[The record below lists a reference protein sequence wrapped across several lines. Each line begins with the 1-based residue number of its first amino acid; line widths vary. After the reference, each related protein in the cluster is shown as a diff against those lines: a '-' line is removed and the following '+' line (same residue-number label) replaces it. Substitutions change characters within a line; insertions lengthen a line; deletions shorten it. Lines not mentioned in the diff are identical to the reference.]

1 MEKTSFEKLAEDV
14 SSKFADLIEAG
25 KAPWSMGGSIPEYPV
40 DAISGKPL
48 AGITALQ
55 LLMKEKSAGFS
66 DNRWLTEPQI
76 AALGGK
82 ISKGARGIPSV
93 VWTETTAGKQTQTK
107 IPTTYYNVEQC
118 ENLSRLP
125 PHSPYNHNPRDLMSD
140 ICIGFGIKPEQEFG
154 NPSAYVNKK
163 RELILGDSSVYD
175 PSEKNYDKERLNS
188 ALDGIRAVTNFV
200 NYQKHQDFAKQPEDA
215 NELALREK
223 LARTFM
229 QSYAGNRF
237 PILDKDAEQAE
248 NKNLADFIRKHPA
261 SLFTSAAD
269 ASRLVDRIMEISE
282 RSYILFDYERQDA
295 FILKAG
301 ECRSYLAKEF
311 SKLSLSGTLLNNGEV
326 RELKDSLFK
335 QGYFSPY
342 SCNINILNPV
352 AEKNLCSQL
361 NHCGFQFVE
370 NRNRD
375 NFLSPYDADI
385 LLAAQSRSATMAERA
400 EKAILESAIPPD
412 PYKKG
417 WLETKISDRQL
428 SQDENDF
435 VAAAN
440 KTWNEIAYQRR
451 TADKD
456 FFSLKHCWVVDFDA
470 DTVRKAT
477 LKDAVG
483 KAADMADTWM
493 EKDHN
498 YGSSVRSP
506 IREAC
511 RELFNAQKDSS
522 EYDDLFG
529 RVKAEKELSFCD
541 RILNP
546 ARDSD
551 GRGNIVLRDLNHKGL
566 VICSDPRTLPEV
578 CSWGPET
585 LKTQCAEVLKKEGL
599 SFEAIETLGKNEPDY
614 KKLEHFNDFCNAQK
628 TFYSIESKRRETE
641 ELNLMRETFS
651 DPSPEKVEAIKA
663 AAREQIRA
671 MRLSPKLDQQR
682 GVTQQSSASDRE
694 ANRTQQAPER

>member
-125 PHSPYNHNPRDLMSD
+125 PLSPYNHNPRDLMSD
-140 ICIGFGIKPEQEFG
+140 ICAGFGLKTTHEYG
-154 NPSAYVNKK
+154 NPSAYVNINNV
-163 RELILGDSSVYD
+163 LILGDSSVYD
-175 PSEKNYDKERLNS
+175 PSRKNYDKERLNK
-188 ALDGIRAVTNFV
+188 ALDGIWAVTKFV
-200 NYQKHQDFAKQPEDA
+200 NNRKHKSFSNQPEGGK
-215 NELALREK
+215 ELALREK

-311 SKLSLSGTLLNNGEV
+311 SKLSLSGTLLNDSEV
-326 RELKDSLFK
+326 RTLKDTLFQ
-335 QGYFSPY
+335 QGHFSPY
-342 SCNINILNPV
+342 SSNINILNPAV
-352 AEKNLCSQL
+352 QKNLCSQL
-361 NHCGFQFVE
+361 NHCGFNFIE
-370 NRNRD
+370 NQNRE
-375 NFLSPYDADI
+375 NLLSPDVADR
-385 LLAAQSRSATMAERA
+385 LLAARSRSAMMAERA

-412 PYKKG
+412 PNTRD
-417 WLETKISDRQL
+417 WLETKINDHRISR
-428 SQDENDF
+428 DESLF

-506 IREAC
+506 LREAC

-529 RVKAEKELSFCD
+529 RVKAEKELAFCD

-585 LKTQCAEVLKKEGL
+585 LKAQCTEVLKKEGL
-599 SFEAIETLGKNEPDY
+599 SFEAIEALGKNEPDY
-614 KKLEHFNDFCNAQK
+614 KKQEHFNDFCNAQK

-641 ELNLMRETFS
+641 ELNLMRKTFS

-682 GVTQQSSASDRE
+682 GMTQQSSTSDRA

>member
-93 VWTETTAGKQTQTK
+93 VWTETTTGKQTQTK

-125 PHSPYNHNPRDLMSD
+125 PLSPYNHNPRDLMSD
-140 ICIGFGIKPEQEFG
+140 ICAGFGLKTTHEYG

-175 PSEKNYDKERLNS
+175 PSRKNYDKERLNA
-188 ALDGIRAVTNFV
+188 ALDGIRALTNFV
-200 NYQKHQDFAKQPEDA
+200 NYQKHQDLAKQPEDV

-237 PILDKDAEQAE
+237 PILDKDFEQAE

-269 ASRLVDRIMEISE
+269 ASRLVDRIMDISE

-311 SKLSLSGTLLNNGEV
+311 SKLSLAGTLLNDSEV
-326 RELKDSLFK
+326 RTLKDTLFQ
-335 QGYFSPY
+335 QGHFSPY
-342 SCNINILNPV
+342 SSNINILNPAV
-352 AEKNLCSQL
+352 QKNLCSQL
-361 NHCGFQFVE
+361 NHCGFNFIE
-370 NRNRD
+370 NQNRE
-375 NFLSPYDADI
+375 NLLSPDVADR
-385 LLAAQSRSATMAERA
+385 LLAARSRSAMMAERA

-412 PYKKG
+412 PNTRD
-417 WLETKISDRQL
+417 WLETKINDHRI
-428 SQDENDF
+428 SQDESLF

-483 KAADMADTWM
+483 KAADMADAWM

-498 YGSSVRSP
+498 YSSSVRSP

-546 ARDSD
+546 ARDLD

-585 LKTQCAEVLKKEGL
+585 LKAQCAEVLKKEGL
-599 SFEAIETLGKNEPDY
+599 SFEAIEALGKKEPDF
-614 KKLEHFNDFCNAQK
+614 KKQEHFNDFCNAQK

-641 ELNLMRETFS
+641 ELNLMRKTFS

-682 GVTQQSSASDRE
+682 GMTQQSSASDSE
-694 ANRTQQAPER
+694 ADRTQQAPER

>member
-175 PSEKNYDKERLNS
+175 PSGKNYDKERLNS

-400 EKAILESAIPPD
+400 EMTPIKRV
-412 PYKKG
+412 G
-417 WLETKISDRQL
+417 WKQRSVIVSSPKMKMIL
-428 SQDENDF
+428 SQPLT
-435 VAAAN
+435 
-440 KTWNEIAYQRR
+440 KPGM
-451 TADKD
+451 K
-456 FFSLKHCWVVDFDA
+456 L
-470 DTVRKAT
+470 
-477 LKDAVG
+477 
-483 KAADMADTWM
+483 
-493 EKDHN
+493 
-498 YGSSVRSP
+498 P
-506 IREAC
+506 IREGLPIKISFLSNTAGSLILMPI
-511 RELFNAQKDSS
+511 RS
-522 EYDDLFG
+522 EKRL
-529 RVKAEKELSFCD
+529 
-541 RILNP
+541 
-546 ARDSD
+546 
-551 GRGNIVLRDLNHKGL
+551 
-566 VICSDPRTLPEV
+566 
-578 CSWGPET
+578 
-585 LKTQCAEVLKKEGL
+585 LKTLLEKRPIWL
-599 SFEAIETLGKNEPDY
+599 TLGW
-614 KKLEHFNDFCNAQK
+614 KKIITMVPPSEVPSEKHVGNFSTHKK
-628 TFYSIESKRRETE
+628 TR
-641 ELNLMRETFS
+641 LNMT
-651 DPSPEKVEAIKA
+651 
-663 AAREQIRA
+663 
-671 MRLSPKLDQQR
+671 
-682 GVTQQSSASDRE
+682 TCSAE
-694 ANRTQQAPER
+694 

>member
-1 MEKTSFEKLAEDV
+1 MEKTSFEKLAGDV
-14 SSKFADLIEAG
+14 SSRFAELVESG

-48 AGITALQ
+48 SGITALQ

-154 NPSAYVNKK
+154 NPSAYINKK

-175 PSEKNYDKERLNS
+175 PSGKNYDKERLNA

-200 NYQKHQDFAKQPEDA
+200 NYQKHQDLAKQPEDA

-295 FILKAG
+295 FILKAR

-311 SKLSLSGTLLNNGEV
+311 SKLSLSGTLLNDSEV
-326 RELKDSLFK
+326 RTLKDTLSQ
-335 QGYFSPY
+335 QGHFSSY
-342 SCNINILNPV
+342 SSNINILNPAV
-352 AEKNLCSQL
+352 QKNMCSQL
-361 NHCGFQFVE
+361 NHCGFNFIE
-370 NRNRD
+370 NQNRE
-375 NFLSPYDADI
+375 NLLSPDVADR
-385 LLAAQSRSATMAERA
+385 LLAARSRSAMMAERA

-412 PYKKG
+412 PNTRD
-417 WLETKISDRQL
+417 WLETKIGDRQL

-483 KAADMADTWM
+483 KAADMADTWI

-566 VICSDPRTLPEV
+566 VICSDPRALPEV
-578 CSWGPET
+578 CSWGPES
-585 LKTQCAEVLKKEGL
+585 LKTRCAEVLKNEGL
-599 SFEAIETLGKNEPDY
+599 SFEAIEALEKKEPDF
-614 KKLEHFNDFCNAQK
+614 KKQEHFNDFCNAQK

-682 GVTQQSSASDRE
+682 GMTQQSSASDRE

>member
-1 MEKTSFEKLAEDV
+1 MEKTSFEKLADDV
-14 SSKFADLIEAG
+14 SSKFADLIETG

-175 PSEKNYDKERLNS
+175 PSGKNYDKERLNA
-188 ALDGIRAVTNFV
+188 ALDGIRALTNFV

-326 RELKDSLFK
+326 RTLKDTLFQ
-335 QGYFSPY
+335 QGHFSPY
-342 SCNINILNPV
+342 SNNINILNPAV
-352 AEKNLCSQL
+352 QKNLCSQL
-361 NHCGFQFVE
+361 NHCGFNFIE
-370 NRNRD
+370 NQNRE
-375 NFLSPYDADI
+375 NLLSPDVADR
-385 LLAAQSRSATMAERA
+385 LLAARSRSAMMAERA

-412 PYKKG
+412 PNTRD
-417 WLETKISDRQL
+417 WLETKINDHRISR
-428 SQDENDF
+428 DESLF

-498 YGSSVRSP
+498 YSSSVRSP

-511 RELFNAQKDSS
+511 RDLFNAQKDSS
-522 EYDDLFG
+522 QYDDLFG
-529 RVKAEKELSFCD
+529 RAKAEKELSFCD

-546 ARDSD
+546 ARDLD

-585 LKTQCAEVLKKEGL
+585 LKAQCAEVLKKEGL
-599 SFEAIETLGKNEPDY
+599 SFEAIEALGKKEPDF
-614 KKLEHFNDFCNAQK
+614 KKQEHFNDFCNAQK

-641 ELNLMRETFS
+641 ELNLMRKTFS
-651 DPSPEKVEAIKA
+651 DPNPEKVEAIKA

-682 GVTQQSSASDRE
+682 GMTQQSSASDRE
-694 ANRTQQAPER
+694 ADRTQQAPER

>member
-175 PSEKNYDKERLNS
+175 PSGKNYDKERLNS

-301 ECRSYLAKEF
+301 ECRS
-311 SKLSLSGTLLNNGEV
+311 
-326 RELKDSLFK
+326 
-335 QGYFSPY
+335 
-342 SCNINILNPV
+342 
-352 AEKNLCSQL
+352 
-361 NHCGFQFVE
+361 
-370 NRNRD
+370 
-375 NFLSPYDADI
+375 
-385 LLAAQSRSATMAERA
+385 
-400 EKAILESAIPPD
+400 
-412 PYKKG
+412 
-417 WLETKISDRQL
+417 
-428 SQDENDF
+428 
-435 VAAAN
+435 
-440 KTWNEIAYQRR
+440 
-451 TADKD
+451 
-456 FFSLKHCWVVDFDA
+456 
-470 DTVRKAT
+470 
-477 LKDAVG
+477 
-483 KAADMADTWM
+483 
-493 EKDHN
+493 
-498 YGSSVRSP
+498 
-506 IREAC
+506 
-511 RELFNAQKDSS
+511 
-522 EYDDLFG
+522 
-529 RVKAEKELSFCD
+529 
-541 RILNP
+541 
-546 ARDSD
+546 
-551 GRGNIVLRDLNHKGL
+551 
-566 VICSDPRTLPEV
+566 
-578 CSWGPET
+578 
-585 LKTQCAEVLKKEGL
+585 
-599 SFEAIETLGKNEPDY
+599 
-614 KKLEHFNDFCNAQK
+614 
-628 TFYSIESKRRETE
+628 
-641 ELNLMRETFS
+641 
-651 DPSPEKVEAIKA
+651 
-663 AAREQIRA
+663 
-671 MRLSPKLDQQR
+671 
-682 GVTQQSSASDRE
+682 
-694 ANRTQQAPER
+694 

>member
-175 PSEKNYDKERLNS
+175 PSGKNYDKERLNS

-529 RVKAEKELSFCD
+529 RVKAEKELAFCD

-585 LKTQCAEVLKKEGL
+585 LKAQCAEVLKKEGL
-599 SFEAIETLGKNEPDY
+599 SFEAIEALGKNEPDY
-614 KKLEHFNDFCNAQK
+614 KKQEHFNDFCNAHK

>member
-25 KAPWSMGGSIPEYPV
+25 KAPWSMGSSIPEYPV

-175 PSEKNYDKERLNS
+175 PSGKNYDKERLNS

-599 SFEAIETLGKNEPDY
+599 SFEAIETLGKNEPDF
-614 KKLEHFNDFCNAQK
+614 KKQEHFNDFCNAQK

-641 ELNLMRETFS
+641 ELNLMRKTFS

-682 GVTQQSSASDRE
+682 GMTQQSSTSDRA

>member
-1 MEKTSFEKLAEDV
+1 
-14 SSKFADLIEAG
+14 
-25 KAPWSMGGSIPEYPV
+25 
-40 DAISGKPL
+40 
-48 AGITALQ
+48 
-55 LLMKEKSAGFS
+55 
-66 DNRWLTEPQI
+66 
-76 AALGGK
+76 
-82 ISKGARGIPSV
+82 
-93 VWTETTAGKQTQTK
+93 
-107 IPTTYYNVEQC
+107 
-118 ENLSRLP
+118 
-125 PHSPYNHNPRDLMSD
+125 
-140 ICIGFGIKPEQEFG
+140 
-154 NPSAYVNKK
+154 
-163 RELILGDSSVYD
+163 
-175 PSEKNYDKERLNS
+175 
-188 ALDGIRAVTNFV
+188 
-200 NYQKHQDFAKQPEDA
+200 
-215 NELALREK
+215 
-223 LARTFM
+223 M

-295 FILKAG
+295 FILKAE

-311 SKLSLSGTLLNNGEV
+311 SKLSLSGTLLNDSEV
-326 RELKDSLFK
+326 RTLKDTLFQ
-335 QGYFSPY
+335 QGHFSPY
-342 SCNINILNPV
+342 SSNINILNPAV
-352 AEKNLCSQL
+352 QKNLCSQL
-361 NHCGFQFVE
+361 NHCGFNFIE
-370 NRNRD
+370 NQNRE
-375 NFLSPYDADI
+375 NLLSPDVADR
-385 LLAAQSRSATMAERA
+385 LLAARSRSAMMAERA

-412 PYKKG
+412 PNTRD
-417 WLETKISDRQL
+417 WLETKINDHRL
-428 SQDENDF
+428 SRDESLF

-529 RVKAEKELSFCD
+529 RVKAEKELAFCD

-585 LKTQCAEVLKKEGL
+585 LKAQCAEVLKKEGL
-599 SFEAIETLGKNEPDY
+599 SFEAIEALGKNEPDY
-614 KKLEHFNDFCNAQK
+614 KKQEHFNDFCNAQK

-682 GVTQQSSASDRE
+682 GMTQQSSTSDRA